1 MKINF
6 EKVAGKIQ
14 DFFDKENVKKIIATM
29 EAFQDEIV
37 EGIDRLSQKVKDNTD
52 VPCEMIFIEKL
63 DMESLKEIIKQ
74 TKMENAMFLAM
85 LNGGRNAKD
94 KLEIYLQ
101 YMDGNKQALDNNKV
115 ICVRCDMLATTL
127 KDAFGDKELLIVK
140 L

>member
-29 EAFQDEIV
+29 EAFQDKIV

-85 LNGGRNAKD
+85 LNGGRNSKD

-101 YMDGNKQALDNNKV
+101 YMDGNKQALDSNKL
-115 ICVRCDMLATTL
+115 ICVRCDMLVTTL

>member
-1 MKINF
+1 
-6 EKVAGKIQ
+6 
-14 DFFDKENVKKIIATM
+14 
-29 EAFQDEIV
+29 
-37 EGIDRLSQKVKDNTD
+37 
-52 VPCEMIFIEKL
+52 MIFIEQL
-63 DMESLKEIIKQ
+63 DMESIKEIIKQ

-101 YMDGNKQALDNNKV
+101 YMDGNKQALDSNKV
-115 ICVRCDMLATTL
+115 ICVRCDMLGTTL

>member
-14 DFFDKENVKKIIATM
+14 DFFDKESVKKVIATM
-29 EAFQDEIV
+29 ETFQDEIV
-37 EGIDRLSQKVKDNTD
+37 EGIERLSQKVKDNTD
-52 VPCEMIFIEKL
+52 IPCEMISIEKL
-63 DMESLKEIIKQ
+63 DMESLKEIIRQ
-74 TKMENAMFLAM
+74 TKMENAIFLAM
-85 LNGGRNAKD
+85 LNGGRNTKD

-101 YMDGNKQALDNNKV
+101 YMDGNKQALDSKKV
-115 ICVRCDMLATTL
+115 ICVRCDMLTTTL

>member
-37 EGIDRLSQKVKDNTD
+37 EGIDRISQKVKDNTD

-85 LNGGRNAKD
+85 LN
-94 KLEIYLQ
+94 
-101 YMDGNKQALDNNKV
+101 
-115 ICVRCDMLATTL
+115 
-127 KDAFGDKELLIVK
+127 
-140 L
+140 

>member
-63 DMESLKEIIKQ
+63 DKEIIKQ

-101 YMDGNKQALDNNKV
+101 YMDGNKQALDSNKV

>member
-1 MKINF
+1 
-6 EKVAGKIQ
+6 
-14 DFFDKENVKKIIATM
+14 M

-101 YMDGNKQALDNNKV
+101 YMDGNKQALDSNKV

>member
-101 YMDGNKQALDNNKV
+101 YMDGNKQALDSNKV
-115 ICVRCDMLATTL
+115 ICVRYDMLATTL